1 MAYKT
6 PAWQRAAGQ
15 NPKGGLNEAG
25 RRSAKAAGM
34 NLKAPVKGKP
44 SGPEQ
49 MRRKGSFLTRMGNS
63 PGPERKPNGEKTRL
77 LLSLEAWGAKSK
89 ADAKAKGK
97 RLLAAYEAKKEG
109 SK

>member
-6 PAWQRAAGQ
+6 PAWQRSAGQ

-25 RRSAKAAGM
+25 RRSAKSAGM
-34 NLKAPVKGKP
+34 KLKAPVKGKP
-44 SGPEQ
+44 SGPAE

-77 LLSLEAWGAKSK
+77 LLSLEAWGARSK

-97 RLLAAYEAKKEG
+97 RLLAAYQAKKDR
-109 SK
+109 S